1 MIRIDLRFS
10 AINCKLDI
18 LCGRKLSFR
27 LAAARCSIIGHCHAP
42 AGMVHLI
49 WVGWCRAADRVAYGG
64 VVPAFLMQVA
74 SVTENYVLYDGA
86 CPACSRYI
94 AASGLA
100 GNRDI
105 ALINARTNRALV
117 AEHANAGRLI
127 DDGMVVVI
135 DGVIHYGA
143 DATRKISEI
152 GRPAGPA
159 QRILLW
165 IVGKAPW
172 ANALYPALAVGR
184 RGLLRLLG
192 RSLIGP

>member
-1 MIRIDLRFS
+1 MFDHRPLPCASWNGSFDL
-10 AINCKLDI
+10 
-18 LCGRKLSFR
+18 GRLV
-27 LAAARCSIIGHCHAP
+27 P
-42 AGMVHLI
+42 
-49 WVGWCRAADRVAYGG
+49 AADRVAYGG

-143 DATRKISEI
+143 DATRKIGEI

-172 ANALYPALAVGR
+172 ANALYPALAASR

-192 RSLIGP
+192 RSLINP

>member
-1 MIRIDLRFS
+1 
-10 AINCKLDI
+10 
-18 LCGRKLSFR
+18 
-27 LAAARCSIIGHCHAP
+27 
-42 AGMVHLI
+42 MVHLLS
-49 WVGWCRAADRVAYGG
+49 VAWCRAADCLGLWWRGTG
-64 VVPAFLMQVA
+64 VLDAGREM
-74 SVTENYVLYDGA
+74 TENYVLYDGA
-86 CPACSRYI
+86 CPACSHYI

-105 ALINARTNRALV
+105 ALIDARTNRALV
-117 AEHANAGRLI
+117 AEHAKAGRLI
-127 DDGMVVVI
+127 DDGMVVAI

-143 DATRKISEI
+143 DATRKIGEI

-165 IVGKAPW
+165 VVGKAPW
-172 ANALYPALAVGR
+172 ANALYPALAACR

>member
-1 MIRIDLRFS
+1 MFDHRPLLCASWNGSFDLGRLVPGRRS
-10 AINCKLDI
+10 RRLWWRGTGVLDA
-18 LCGRKLSFR
+18 GRK
-27 LAAARCSIIGHCHAP
+27 
-42 AGMVHLI
+42 
-49 WVGWCRAADRVAYGG
+49 
-64 VVPAFLMQVA
+64 
-74 SVTENYVLYDGA
+74 VTENYVLYDGA

-117 AEHANAGRLI
+117 AEHARAGRLI

-143 DATRKISEI
+143 DATRKIGEI

-172 ANALYPALAVGR
+172 ANALYPALAAGR